1 MNGLKVNKYLN
12 ICFLILL
19 LPVTIFPKDYNI
31 KFYFYEE
38 NTKTPAVFDKIEI
51 KIISNKVHDEK
62 LELKRGTWYDF
73 KKKNPLKIKNEFS
86 NFGKNFK
93 LEIKYAGKNKKWET
107 VEITLTKDWFNSGF
121 ISDDRAIKK
130 DWDSNEFYWKNEYVK
145 LENRIYND
153 KNAYIFNV
161 FFKNKLTNL
170 KGIIVDAK
178 NENEKIL
185 NANIKLDLRINKKLM
200 GKNYDR
206 KKNSATS
213 RMDGSFIFSLNYTVI
228 PDSLRFTPYILIT
241 RDGFVPKKHTFQF
254 NNLGEITDL
263 GKIYLY
269 ERDLTSMRDCKR
281 ISKMLE
287 WNDQCMDC
295 SCTDPF
301 LKWYP
306 EKGVCADAECLDGEV
321 KQWTLNSLGVW
332 ELKCVPKFGLIA
344 SSNES
349 SFSEESSCDEKIEEL
364 KNLISVCDVEEAK
377 ELVDYITINCYRE
390 CLDIPTAYLI
400 AKTLYIS
407 IVKPEFGSSDSHIK
421 QMVENNITDL
431 TDLHKAIA
439 WFQHLGSLNW
449 NRIKI
454 DNPVSLRAEIRYQ
467 QAVIH
472 IRIAE
477 ILIKEKLI
485 NNKDK
490 IDFSHCRYKS
500 SRDIHNGGVF
510 KVEPKSLLINSW
522 RNIALGFIEKYN
534 SIKHDAASH
543 EFYIYRSLNA
553 DKEFL
558 NAVKLE

>member
-31 KFYFYEE
+31 KFNFYEE
-38 NTKTPAVFDKIEI
+38 NTKTSAVFDKIEI

-73 KKKNPLKIKNEFS
+73 KKKNPLKIKNDFS

-93 LEIKYAGKNKKWET
+93 LELKYAGKNKKWET

-153 KNAYIFNV
+153 KDAYIFNV
-161 FFKNKLTNL
+161 FFKNKLTKL

-200 GKNYDR
+200 GNNYDR
-206 KKNSATS
+206 KENSATS

-407 IVKPEFGSSDSHIK
+407 IVKPEFGTSDSHIK

-543 EFYIYRSLNA
+543 ESYIYRSLNA

>member
-1 MNGLKVNKYLN
+1 MNGLKVNK
-12 ICFLILL
+12 FLIIFFLTLL
-19 LPVTIFPKDYNI
+19 IPVTIFPKDYNI
-31 KFYFYEE
+31 KFHFYEE
-38 NTKTPAVFDKIEI
+38 DEKTPANFDKIEI

-62 LELKRGTWYDF
+62 LELKKGTWYDF
-73 KKKNPLKIKNEFS
+73 KKKNPLKIKHDFS
-86 NFGKNFK
+86 NYGKNFK
-93 LEIKYAGKNKKWET
+93 LEIKYAGKNRKWET
-107 VEITLTKDWFNSGF
+107 VEIILTKDWFNSGF
-121 ISDDRAIKK
+121 INSDRAIKK
-130 DWDSNEFYWKNEYVK
+130 DWDRDEFYWKNEYIK
-145 LENRIYND
+145 LENSIYSD
-153 KNAYIFNV
+153 KNAYIFNI
-161 FFKNKLTNL
+161 FFKNKLTKL

-178 NENEKIL
+178 NESEKIL
-185 NANIKLDLRINKKLM
+185 NANIKLDWKINKKLM
-200 GKNYDR
+200 GNNYDR

-228 PDSLRFTPYILIT
+228 PDSLGFTPYILIT

-306 EKGVCADAECLDGEV
+306 EKAVCAEAECLEDEV
-321 KQWTLNSLGVW
+321 KQWTRNSLGVW
-332 ELKCVPKFGLIA
+332 ELECVPQFGLIT
-344 SSNES
+344 SSS
-349 SFSEESSCDEKIEEL
+349 DIIYSEKSTCDEKIKEL
-364 KNLISVCDVEEAK
+364 KDFISGCDFGETK
-377 ELVDYITINCYRE
+377 KLVKYITENCYRE
-390 CLDIPTAYLI
+390 CLDIPTASLI
-400 AKTLYIS
+400 AKTLYMS
-407 IVKPEFGSSDSHIK
+407 IVKPEFGTSDNHIK
-421 QMVENNITDL
+421 QMVENNMTEI

-439 WFQHLGSLNW
+439 WFQHLGSLDW
-449 NRIKI
+449 NRVNI

-467 QAVIH
+467 QAVIN

-485 NNKDK
+485 NDKDK
-490 IDFSHCRYKS
+490 IDFSLCRFKS
-500 SRDIHNGGVF
+500 NKDLHNGGIF
-510 KVEPKSLLINSW
+510 KRDNKLNINSW
-522 RNIALGFIEKYN
+522 RNIALNYIEKYD

-543 EFYIYRSLNA
+543 EFYLYRSLNV

-558 NAVKLE
+558 NAVRLE

>member
-161 FFKNKLTNL
+161 FFKNKLTKL

-185 NANIKLDLRINKKLM
+185 NANIKLDSRINKKLM

-332 ELKCVPKFGLIA
+332 KLKCVPKFGLIA